1 MVARGE
7 RKNIWARSPSFSS
20 RSKKIGGDDDRTTV
34 SFKSAPL
41 IKKAKK
47 KTTTR
52 YSTHGESASTA
63 SCGSTIEEQNEHSKR
78 DEVPMSDEESRNGGV
93 DRYSSH
99 AADDAKSVKLSRAQ
113 SSKSSTKEL
122 LSSIKDRKKNKK
134 SKRHPNQSQVEDN
147 ISIHSMG
154 SKASKLTAASS
165 KSDGDEDEESEPS
178 YEEDFRYSGDSL
190 GFSKSYDSL
199 WGDQVDRE
207 VLNACNPI
215 PVGMEKTWKST
226 KRSIQKKIP
235 RVKAELKVELPQNL
249 ASLKASACAEMPGFI
264 PSNLKSP
271 TEEDIK
277 RIKEESIKSFNFAKD
292 KAAEW
297 ATYLYEAC
305 NSEDEEEEEEEK
317 EINEIIEEDKD
328 LILDMKL
335 TTGGGDR
342 IVDEFRRTFSESR
355 FQANKDASTDA
366 GAPPPVLSAE
376 NIHQYIV
383 DVASLGNGQPP
394 AQKWSR

>member
-20 RSKKIGGDDDRTTV
+20 RSKKIGADDDRTTV

-47 KTTTR
+47 KATTLR
-52 YSTHGESASTA
+52 YSTHGESASTT
-63 SCGSTIEEQNEHSKR
+63 SSVSTIEQQNGQSNR
-78 DEVPMSDEESRNGGV
+78 DEASMNGEESRDGDV
-93 DRYSSH
+93 DRYSSS
-99 AADDAKSVKLSRAQ
+99 AADDAKSVKLSRTQ
-113 SSKSSTKEL
+113 SSKSSTGEL
-122 LSSIKDRKKNKK
+122 LAGIKNRKKNKK
-134 SKRHPNQSQVEDN
+134 NKKRLNQSQAEDDT
-147 ISIHSMG
+147 SIHSMD
-154 SKASKLTAASS
+154 SKSSKLTAASS
-165 KSDGDEDEESEPS
+165 KINGDEDEESEPS
-178 YEEDFRYSGDSL
+178 FEEDSRYGDDSL

-235 RVKAELKVELPQNL
+235 RVKADLKVELPQNL
-249 ASLKASACAEMPGFI
+249 ASLKASACAEMPGLI

-271 TEEDIK
+271 TDADIK

-292 KAAEW
+292 KATEW
-297 ATYLYEAC
+297 ATFLYEAC
-305 NSEDEEEEEEEK
+305 NSEDEEEEEE

-335 TTGGGDR
+335 TTGGDDR

-355 FQANKDASTDA
+355 FQANKDVSTDA

-383 DVASLGNGQPP
+383 DVASLGKGQPP